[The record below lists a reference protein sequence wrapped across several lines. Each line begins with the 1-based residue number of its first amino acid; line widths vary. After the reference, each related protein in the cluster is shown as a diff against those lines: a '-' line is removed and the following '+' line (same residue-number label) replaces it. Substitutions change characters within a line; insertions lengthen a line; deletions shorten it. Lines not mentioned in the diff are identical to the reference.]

1 MRLDKYISRSRV
13 IDLGSADMEGALV
26 ELLNL
31 TVESF
36 PDLNKDALLK
46 GLLRRENTMTTY
58 LGLGVAMPHVRVK
71 MGRRYILAVGR
82 SHYGIR
88 YDGAL
93 ENEPVR
99 LVLMLIADEKTRDYL
114 QLLAALAR
122 LMKEQDFVDSL
133 VQAPD
138 LDTLYDRLF
147 AGFGGMAA
155 KPVAMPQTRVNR
167 VVLREAERIAVGSGC
182 TGLMVFGDTFAG
194 NFKAPKWAGSL
205 KTILVTRNLAEAEDR
220 PDRFDDSI
228 HVRSFSSQRMAQ
240 LRSAVL
246 VGITRGLI
254 TFKDRICCVGG
265 LAGSNQFDTIVI
277 VDVEKEFSTL
287 LTGHADLL
295 PPDVKPEVLERVIA
309 VATELAVEGRE
320 GRPGRLPLCGGR
332 QREAR
337 DADQA
342 ARAQSVLRLQGGGP
356 EHPESLHGRDH
367 QGVLLHR
374 RGIRHPRR
382 RGGGG
387 GRLADPGFGLQPCPA
402 QRTGRAAR
410 RRRRHLGRG
419 RLHRAR
425 RLLQLGAGDSLPAR
439 RHDAPDGKEGIG
451 VAEEKVKVKGCVPLM
466 ICRNHL

>member
-88 YDGAL
+88 YDGAM

-114 QLLAALAR
+114 QLLAYLAR
-122 LMKEQDFVDSL
+122 LMKEPDFVDSL

-155 KPVAMPQTRVNR
+155 KPLAAPQTRVNR
-167 VVLREAERIAVGSGC
+167 VILRESEKIAVGSGC

-194 NFKAPKWAGSL
+194 RFKAPKWAGSL
-205 KTILVTRNLAEAEDR
+205 KTILVTRNLAEADER
-220 PDRFDDSI
+220 ANRFDDSI
-228 HVRSFSSQRMAQ
+228 QVRSFSNQRMAQ

-254 TFKDRICCVGG
+254 TFNDRICCVGG

-287 LTGHADLL
+287 LTGHTDLL
-295 PPDVKPEVLERVIA
+295 PSDVKPEVLERVIA

-320 GRPGRLPLCGGR
+320 GRPVGCLFVVGDSEKLSTLTKPLVLNPFYGYKEEDRNILNPFMDETIKEFSSIDGAFVIRGDGVVEAAGSLIQVSDYNHALPSGLG
-332 QREAR
+332 AR
-337 DADQA
+337 HAAAAAISVAADCIALVVSSSSGQ
-342 ARAQSVLRLQGGGP
+342 VTLF
-356 EHPESLHGRDH
+356 
-367 QGVLLHR
+367 R
-374 RGIRHPRR
+374 RGVMM
-382 RGGGG
+382 
-387 GRLADPGFGLQPCPA
+387 
-402 QRTGRAAR
+402 
-410 RRRRHLGRG
+410 
-419 RLHRAR
+419 
-425 RLLQLGAGDSLPAR
+425 SLT
-439 RHDAPDGKEGIG
+439 
-451 VAEEKVKVKGCVPLM
+451 EKKVSA
-466 ICRNHL
+466 